1 MNESSGK
8 SGQSVDKLVRL
19 LKDSDPQVRGE
30 ARRQL
35 CERGREAIPELVNA
49 LRSASEDVRFEIS
62 KALTGMGETVVDP
75 MLEAILHPDIHVRA
89 VAARVLS
96 LVGGEDALRRLE
108 EATNNEK
115 RKTVRKELREA
126 SAMITRKLES
136 LELAHSAT
144 AGEGGGEP
152 GSEAEL
158 KPKDQEEKKLYLNI
172 VRNLVLSNW
181 ARPLLFPEGSER
193 PQVLVTLK
201 ADRDGSVSRV
211 LIENKWQNT
220 ALGASLKEAI
230 RRSSPLPP
238 VPEIIA
244 PGKTEIDLTFI
255 LTAPY

>member
-1 MNESSGK
+1 MNGSPGR
-8 SGQSVDKLVRL
+8 SGQSVGQLVRL
-19 LKDSDPQVRGE
+19 LEDADPQVRGE
-30 ARRQL
+30 ARREL
-35 CERGREAIPELVNA
+35 CERGQEAIPELVNA
-49 LRSASEDVRFEIS
+49 LKSTSEDVRFEIS
-62 KALTGMGETVVDP
+62 KALTGMGEIVVDP
-75 MLEAILHPDIHVRA
+75 MLKAILHPDIHVRA

-96 LVGGEDALRRLE
+96 LVGGEDAMRRLE
-108 EATNNEK
+108 EAASHEK

-126 SAMITRKLES
+126 SAKITRKLES
-136 LELAHSAT
+136 LELAHPRA
-144 AGEGGGEP
+144 
-152 GSEAEL
+152 GSEGDGEAGSEKDL
-158 KPKDQEEKKLYLNI
+158 QPKEQEEKKLYLNI

-201 ADRDGSVSRV
+201 TDRDGSVSRV

-220 ALGASLKEAI
+220 ALGSSLKEAI

-238 VPEIIA
+238 VPETIA